1 MKKGIIG
8 KKVGMTQIFDE
19 HGKVI
24 PVTVIKAGPCAIV
37 QKKTI
42 ENDGYDAIQ
51 LGFDDLKA
59 SRVNRPQMGHFKKAD
74 AAPKRF
80 LREFRFD
87 DCSSYELGKIV
98 KVDVFEVGDFVDVCG
113 TSKGKGFA
121 GTIKRYGNHTLKA
134 SHGTGPVARH
144 AGSMAG
150 ASDPSRIPK
159 GKKMPG
165 HMGTD
170 RVTIQNLVVAK
181 IDVENNLIAVKGAVP
196 GPRGGLIIITNSI
209 KKA

>member
-8 KKVGMTQIFDE
+8 KKVGMTQIFNE
-19 HGKVI
+19 QGKVI
-24 PVTVIKAGPCAIV
+24 PVTVIQAGPCAVV
-37 QKKTI
+37 QKKTL

-59 SRVNRPQMGHFKKAD
+59 SRVNRPKMGHFKKAD

-80 LREFRFD
+80 LKEFRFD
-87 DCSSYELGKIV
+87 DCAGFELGKIV
-98 KVDVFEVGDFVDVCG
+98 KVDVFEAGDFVDVCG

-165 HMGTD
+165 HMGHE

-181 IDVENNLIAVKGAVP
+181 VDVENNLIAIKGAVP
-196 GPRGGLIIITNSI
+196 GPKGGVIIITNSI
-209 KKA
+209 KKS